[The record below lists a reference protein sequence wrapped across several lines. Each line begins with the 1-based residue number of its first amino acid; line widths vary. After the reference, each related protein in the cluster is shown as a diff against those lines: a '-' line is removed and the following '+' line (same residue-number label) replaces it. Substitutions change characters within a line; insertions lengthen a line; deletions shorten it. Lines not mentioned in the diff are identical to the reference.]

1 MKNLRIEG
9 FSEGNDRFLDHDV
22 VTKGYALTRMKVLQ
36 ILHTAAYLLSHVFIQ
51 TPGNRQTLLCR
62 PGSYL
67 IHCLHGP
74 LLLDTNILSLKY

>member
-36 ILHTAAYLLSHVFIQ
+36 ILHTAAHLLSHVFIQ
-51 TPGNRQTLLCR
+51 SPGNCQRLLNR
-62 PGSYL
+62 PSPYL
-67 IHCLHGP
+67 IPCLHEP